1 MTALRLHGTCPECG
15 CVEPLRPD
23 GTMTQHTRPRR
34 GLEYSAPRCDGTGR
48 APVMGSVDEWLDAQ
62 DAMARAG
69 VGRAERAVAEAE
81 AALARAREHADAVTK
96 ATTKARAR
104 LARKAGE

>member
-1 MTALRLHGTCPECG
+1 MTALRLHGTCPECRST
-15 CVEPLRPD
+15 EPLRPD
-23 GTMTQHTRPRR
+23 GTMIQHTRSWRV
-34 GLEYSAPRCDGTGR
+34 CKGTGR
-48 APVMGSVDEWLDAQ
+48 APVMGSVDEWLNAQ